1 MLNNSG
7 NISMEDAM
15 RLAQSPTGT
24 QLLEL
29 LSRSHGAQMEEAMA
43 KASAGDMAG
52 AREALSALMSS
63 PQIMQM
69 LQQMEG
75 L

>member
-1 MLNNSG
+1 MLNYSG
-7 NISMEDAM
+7 NISMDDAM
-15 RLAQSPTGT
+15 RLAQSPTGK

-29 LSRSHGAQMEEAMA
+29 LSRTHSAQMEDAMA

-63 PQIMQM
+63 PQVMQM
-69 LQQMEG
+69 LHQMEE